1 MYAHLT
7 PKMRRMLREYAT
19 DKDVYDLGAGDGVLT
34 RNVARYAKTVV
45 AVDTE
50 SPKTKATAN
59 ILYVA
64 ATFKQFASTCMMQK
78 HGADA
83 VALLSWPAN
92 NASAMRTVLPLL
104 ECVSTVI
111 YIGCS
116 TDILGAPR
124 TAPPV
129 DHRTCSGTSSGEPC
143 LKRSRVGV
151 TRCSFS
157 AHLAPPALRRA
168 KKRRGLTTPASTRFK
183 RSVEEV

>member
-1 MYAHLT
+1 
-7 PKMRRMLREYAT
+7 MLREYAT
-19 DKDVYDLGAGDGVLT
+19 DRDVYDLGAGDGVLT

-59 ILYVA
+59 ILYIA
-64 ATFKQFASTCMMQK
+64 ANFEQFASTCMMQK

-104 ECVSTVI
+104 ECVPTVI

-116 TDILGAPR
+116 TDGTSCGAPDLFRYFLGRTLLEEVPCRRNTMLVLGAPCSPR
-124 TAPPV
+124 APTREETAGI
-129 DHRTCSGTSSGEPC
+129 DD
-143 LKRSRVGV
+143 
-151 TRCSFS
+151 TRIYPF
-157 AHLAPPALRRA
+157 
-168 KKRRGLTTPASTRFK
+168 
-183 RSVEEV
+183 